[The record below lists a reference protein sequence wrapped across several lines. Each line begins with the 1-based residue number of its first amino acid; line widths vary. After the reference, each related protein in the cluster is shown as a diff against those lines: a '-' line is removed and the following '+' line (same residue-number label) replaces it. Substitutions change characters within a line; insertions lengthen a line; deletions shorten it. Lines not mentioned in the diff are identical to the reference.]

1 MDMVGDMKDMV
12 GKVVD
17 MVGEV
22 VDMVGEV
29 VEGSGLKANLPGIP
43 VIPGDRVVLCRNATN
58 VSLLVRSHSL

>member
-17 MVGEV
+17 MVG
-22 VDMVGEV
+22 GV

-43 VIPGDRVVLCRNATN
+43 VIPGDRVVFCRNATN
-58 VSLLVRSHSL
+58 VSLSVRWHSL

>member
-1 MDMVGDMKDMV
+1 MVGDMKDMV

-17 MVGEV
+17 MVG
-22 VDMVGEV
+22 GV

-43 VIPGDRVVLCRNATN
+43 VIPGDRVVFCRNATN